1 MINMTKEFLP
11 FTIKLADRV
20 DKNGK
25 IIYGKEKSFDSAH
38 KMWEFYNLNKKPTKK
53 KQKKNTDEEPKKV
66 GRTLERKKLHP
77 EMTNTEFK
85 KGKIARKAKAETK
98 AEVAKAPQ
106 KGKKR

>member
-1 MINMTKEFLP
+1 MIEMTKEVLP
-11 FTIKLADRV
+11 FTLKLADRV

-25 IIYGKEKSFDSAH
+25 IIWGKEKSFESAF

-53 KQKKNTDEEPKKV
+53 KRKVSKEDEPKKV

-85 KGKIARKAKAETK
+85 KTKIARKAKVEAKVEPTK
-98 AEVAKAPQ
+98 TPQ
-106 KGKKR
+106 KGKKK